1 MPATIKY
8 GLVDGLKEKLSRTK
22 AVFVGE
28 YRGMT
33 VDQSTALRHKVREAG
48 GELKVAKN
56 TLFLRNT
63 KEIINYYFKISS
75 IICHIILGSISF

>member
-1 MPATIKY
+1 MPAKIKY
-8 GLVDGLKEKLSRTK
+8 EQVDMLREKLSRTH

-33 VDQSTALRHKVREAG
+33 VAQSTALRSRVREAG

-56 TLFLRNT
+56 TLSAAPT
-63 KEIINYYFKISS
+63 E
-75 IICHIILGSISF
+75 